1 MRDDEEVQ
9 LVQVLSASPKKF
21 YELRGQRKEEAD
33 KSKIPVLIGGQMIK
47 LRITQVVLTIAAMI
61 VFTFA
66 MPNALAQE
74 HPKDK
79 DTASGQMKE
88 GGKETGRAGKSLGH
102 NVKHGRVLHGGKRF
116 GQHIG
121 RAGKHV
127 GHGTE
132 TAVKRAV
139 KP

>member
-1 MRDDEEVQ
+1 M
-9 LVQVLSASPKKF
+9 
-21 YELRGQRKEEAD
+21 
-33 KSKIPVLIGGQMIK
+33 K

-61 VFTFA
+61 VLTLA
-66 MPNALAQE
+66 MPNAFAQE

-88 GGKETGRAGKSLGH
+88 GGKETGRAGESLGH
-102 NVKHGRVLHGGKRF
+102 NVKHGQFVHGGKRF
-116 GQHIG
+116 GQHMG

-127 GHGTE
+127 GRGTK